1 MCNIFYKSTILG
13 EASYFDMDQ
22 YGKCMNKNG
31 ILQENCIKNWKFK
44 NKESAPSGPEMTSKY
59 KPGTH
64 GGNWNIDEVAIT
76 KKRIQALINSHWSD
90 TEVSKEINGKI
101 LSVDTKPI
109 GTNKTLIY
117 FFL

>member
-1 MCNIFYKSTILG
+1 
-13 EASYFDMDQ
+13 MDQ

-31 ILQENCIKNWKFK
+31 ILQENCIENWKFK

-109 GTNKTLIY
+109 GANKTLIY
-117 FFL
+117 PFL